1 MNGKAEAEQEAAGAA
16 SADDDAWEGEEDLD
30 AEPAAVLP
38 EGADAAPAAGAPD
51 GPARGAPARAG
62 AAFWH
67 HPVPLYARLF
77 VTAVVRRFLRDN
89 GPQVAASLTYTS
101 LLSMVPVLAL
111 SLAIVAV
118 FPPFAGLR
126 GELSELFTKNFL
138 PGSVVAIEQ
147 YLETFTRNAGQLT
160 AAGLIGLVVT
170 AILMFVTIENAFNRI
185 WRVPTNRSFVVRLM
199 AFWTLMSLGPLI
211 FGFSISISTS
221 VSAAVGSMGATLQ
234 SLAAIGPPLL
244 TFFGFL
250 CLYWMLPN
258 YPVRW
263 QHAAAGA
270 VTATLLFEGLRLG
283 FGSYIQS
290 FPTYQLI
297 YGALSMI
304 PILLVWTYLAWC
316 VAIVGAVVAAVLPN
330 FVVAAGVPEEE
341 FQDRRRLEVGM
352 LLLDELRRCSQTG
365 MPLRLA
371 PMVRSAGLAP
381 DMLDDVITRLVAA
394 RIVLRKGRQELV
406 LCRDLRQ
413 LRLYDLVAA
422 LRLLPGLAWRELP
435 HPGGRP
441 GRRAR
446 PWATDL
452 QSRMLTARGAAQD
465 ALSID
470 LDTFLAQYS
479 AEATAAAPRRGIGR
493 LLR

>member
-1 MNGKAEAEQEAAGAA
+1 MNGKAEADQDAAGAA
-16 SADDDAWEGEEDLD
+16 SAEDDAWVGE
-30 AEPAAVLP
+30 AELEVESAADSPDPTAADRPVPPAP
-38 EGADAAPAAGAPD
+38 APAAGYRFWQHPLLLT
-51 GPARGAPARAG
+51 AR
-62 AAFWH
+62 H
-67 HPVPLYARLF
+67 F
-77 VTAVVRRFLRDN
+77 VAAVVHRFLNDN

-101 LLSMVPVLAL
+101 LLSVVPVLAL
-111 SLAIVAV
+111 SLAIIAV

-126 GELSELFTKNFL
+126 GELSELFTQNFL

-160 AAGLIGLVVT
+160 AAGLVGLVVT

-185 WRVPTNRSFVVRLM
+185 WRVPLNRSFVVRLM
-199 AFWTLMSLGPLI
+199 AFWTLMSLGPLV
-211 FGFSISISTS
+211 FGFSVSISTS
-221 VSAAVGSMGATLQ
+221 VSAAVGSMGGTLQ
-234 SLAAIGPPLL
+234 GLAAIGPPVLE
-244 TFFGFL
+244 FFGFL
-250 CLYWMLPN
+250 GLYWMLPN

-263 QHAAAGA
+263 RHAAAGA
-270 VTATLLFEGLRLG
+270 AVAALLFEILKSG
-283 FGSYIQS
+283 FGTYIQS

-330 FVVAAGVPEEE
+330 FVMLAGMPEEE

-352 LLLDELRRCSQTG
+352 LLLDELRRCSQIG
-365 MPLRLA
+365 MPLQLA
-371 PMVRSAGLAP
+371 PLVRSAGLAP
-381 DMLDDVITRLVAA
+381 DMLDDVVTRLVAA

-413 LRLYDLVAA
+413 LRLYDLVSA

-435 HPGGRP
+435 QAGGRT
-441 GRRAR
+441 GRRTR
-446 PWATDL
+446 SWAGDL
-452 QSRMLTARGAAQD
+452 QGRMLTARGAAQD
-465 ALSID
+465 ALAID
-470 LDTFLAQYS
+470 LDAFLAQYS
-479 AEATAAAPRRGIGR
+479 ADATTTAAPRRGIGR